1 MADETTWRPP
11 AGPGPDTRQPPRPA
25 DSPPA
30 AATPPFGPAEPVAGP
45 ASSGTPGGRAA
56 GRKTTTPLDAPDL
69 APASG
74 KPARRTTALA
84 VLSVAAILMVAA
96 LLWLALVS

>member
-11 AGPGPDTRQPPRPA
+11 AGAGPGTGQPPRPA

-30 AATPPFGPAEPVAGP
+30 AATPPFGPAEPVADP
-45 ASSGTPGGRAA
+45 ASSGTPGGRAS
-56 GRKTTTPLDAPDL
+56 GRKTTAPLDASDL

-74 KPARRTTALA
+74 KPARRATALA